1 MAETDQ
7 VDDGYGL
14 KLSELFGKHTCKIE
28 EYSVIDKKP
37 IRSRLFEVGGCQWY
51 ILVYPEGCDVSG
63 FLSLFLCV
71 GNYDQLLPGW
81 SHLAQFTMSVVNKDP
96 KRSKFSD
103 TLHQFWK
110 KEHDWGWKKFMEL
123 PNLKY
128 GFIDDFN
135 SLTITAQVQVIRE
148 RVDRPFRCLDN
159 DYRRELVRVY
169 LPNVELIFRRF
180 VQEKRSKL
188 EKLMEDKAR
197 WTSLRA
203 FWSGMDQDSR
213 RGTSREKMNVILTGV
228 VKCFFIKKEVTSTLV
243 MDYLYSALKD
253 LEGQT
258 QNKKA
263 PRMLEAKELPAPV
276 VSVDK
281 DMFVLDDDV
290 LLLLERAVLEPMPPK
305 DERGPQN
312 RIKAGNNGEEFD
324 KESYEHDE
332 MHLTELG
339 RRVVEI
345 CALFHIFSKIE
356 VAHQEVIVLKMQEE
370 LIREEEEAGV
380 GSRGGQKKLNQ
391 RNRAKP
397 KRNK

>member
-14 KLSELFGKHTCKIE
+14 KPSELFGKHTFKIE
-28 EYSVIDKKP
+28 NFLRIGKKT
-37 IRSRLFEVGGCQWY
+37 IRSRLFEVGGCEWY

-81 SHLAQFTMSVVNKDP
+81 SHLAQFTISVVNKDP

-148 RVDRPFRCLDN
+148 RVDRPFRCLD
-159 DYRRELVRVY
+159 YGYKRELVRVY

-197 WTSLRA
+197 WTSLGA

-213 RGTSREKMNVILTGV
+213 RGMSKEKMNVILTGV
-228 VKCFFIKKEVTSTLV
+228 AKSFFIKKEVTSTLV
-243 MDYLYSALKD
+243 MDSLYSALKD
-253 LEGQT
+253 LEGQS

-263 PRMLEAKELPAPV
+263 PIMLDAKELPAPIV
-276 VSVDK
+276 TVDK
-281 DMFVLDDDV
+281 DMFVLGDDV

-312 RIKAGNNGEEFD
+312 RIKAGINGEESD
-324 KESYEHDE
+324 KEAYEHDE

-356 VAHQEVIVLKMQEE
+356 VAHQEAIVLKMQEE

-380 GSRGGQKKLNQ
+380 GRGGQKKLNQ
-391 RNRAKP
+391 RNRTKP